1 MHKHMPI
8 VKGPFSLKTTLEQLE
23 EADMKD
29 VASELSAACFRL
41 VTEAR
46 WKMLEKRT
54 DTLLGAL
61 EKRARE
67 KEAVDAPPSK
77 CHRSLNKCTVCGVD
91 LGETNP
97 RQLCNKTWCP
107 EM

>member
-29 VASELSAACFRL
+29 VASELSSACFRL
-41 VTEAR
+41 VMKAR
-46 WKMLEKRT
+46 WQMLEKRT
-54 DTLLGAL
+54 EAL
-61 EKRARE
+61 IAFRKRARE
-67 KEAVDAPPSK
+67 EEAAVDAPPSK
-77 CHRSLNKCTVCGVD
+77 YCRSLNKCTVCGID

-107 EM
+107 KM